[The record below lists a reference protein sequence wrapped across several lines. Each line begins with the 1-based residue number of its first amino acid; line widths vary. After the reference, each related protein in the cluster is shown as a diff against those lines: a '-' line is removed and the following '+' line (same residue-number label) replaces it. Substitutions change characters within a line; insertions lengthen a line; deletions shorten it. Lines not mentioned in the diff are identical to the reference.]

1 MSIIIE
7 KEFKEKLVEYYKQK
21 PITISQISKIF
32 KISIPTVYKILKEYN
47 IEIYKRHQIY
57 NDGLIE
63 NYFENIDS
71 PNKAYLL
78 GLLITDGCV
87 FTPKQGTPRIMLQL
101 SKKDKDMV
109 DAFKEE
115 HKAPRKITIGK
126 RDNSSSISITS
137 RKMALDLSK
146 YGVIPHKTFCTIFP
160 DIDKRFY
167 PDFIRGVFDGDGSL
181 VVRKNGRRDFCIC
194 GTYELLNSIK
204 QILVKELNVKDIKVS
219 KEDTIYTMRWGSKTD
234 IIKICDWIYSTDS
247 SLYLKRKKEIYL
259 SIKNS

>member
-7 KEFKEKLVEYYKQK
+7 KRFKENLVEYYKQK
-21 PITISQISKIF
+21 PITIPQISKIF

-47 IEIYKRHQIY
+47 IETYKKHQIY

-63 NYFENIDS
+63 DYFENINS
-71 PNKAYLL
+71 SNKAYLL

-101 SKKDKDMV
+101 NQKDKHMIE
-109 DAFKEE
+109 AFKEE
-115 HKAPRKITIGK
+115 IKAPRKITIDK

-137 RKMALDLSK
+137 SKMALDLSK
-146 YGVIPHKTFCTIFP
+146 YGVVPHKTFCTIFP
-160 DIDKRFY
+160 DIDKGFY

-204 QILVKELNVKDIKVS
+204 EILVKELNVKDIKVS
-219 KEDTIYTMRWGSKTD
+219 KEDTIYAMRWGSKTD

-247 SLYLKRKKEIYL
+247 NLYLKRKKEIYL